1 MKKSVVSIFLYF
13 CMSGVFAGDSR
24 YESAMK
30 QQIMAIYQGK
40 DIPTIQAAVNSLER
54 IASAEKDKWEPL
66 YYIGFGYVM
75 IANREGNGAAKDQY
89 LDRADEAVGKA
100 NTLSPSN
107 SEIVALQG
115 FVTMIRLTVDP
126 ATRGPRMSGQAM
138 QLFGQA
144 VALNP
149 NNPRALGLMA
159 QMQAGTAKF
168 FNAPMD
174 ESCAT
179 ARKALEK
186 FTTSE
191 DSSLAPRWGKEMVEE
206 MIKTCH

>member
-1 MKKSVVSIFLYF
+1 MKNSMILILLSVCISAGY
-13 CMSGVFAGDSR
+13 AGDSR
-24 YESAMK
+24 YETAMK
-30 QQIMAIYQGK
+30 QQIAAIYQGK
-40 DIPTIQAAVNSLER
+40 DIAGIQSAVNSLER
-54 IASAEKDKWEPL
+54 IAAAEKDKWEPL
-66 YYIGFGYVM
+66 YYVGFGYIM
-75 IANREGNGAAKDQY
+75 MANREPNGATKDQY
-89 LDRADEAVGKA
+89 LDRADEAVLKA
-100 NTLSPSN
+100 MALSPGN

-159 QMQAGTAKF
+159 QMQAGTANF
-168 FNAPMD
+168 FGAPMD
-174 ESCAT
+174 EPCAT

-186 FTTSE
+186 FTPAE
-191 DSSLAPRWGKEMVEE
+191 EASLAPRWGKEMVEE
-206 MIKTCH
+206 MLKTCH

>member
-1 MKKSVVSIFLYF
+1 MKKYVVLILLYF

-24 YESAMK
+24 YESVMK

-40 DIPTIQAAVNSLER
+40 DIAAIQTAVNSLER
-54 IASAEKDKWEPL
+54 IATAEKDKWEPL

-75 IANREGNGAAKDQY
+75 IANREGNGTAKDQY
-89 LDRADEAVGKA
+89 LDRADEAALKA
-100 NTLSPSN
+100 LALSPNN

-174 ESCAT
+174 EACAT

-186 FTTSE
+186 FTTTE
-191 DSSLAPRWGKEMVEE
+191 DSSLAPQWGKDMVEE
-206 MIKTCH
+206 MVKTCH